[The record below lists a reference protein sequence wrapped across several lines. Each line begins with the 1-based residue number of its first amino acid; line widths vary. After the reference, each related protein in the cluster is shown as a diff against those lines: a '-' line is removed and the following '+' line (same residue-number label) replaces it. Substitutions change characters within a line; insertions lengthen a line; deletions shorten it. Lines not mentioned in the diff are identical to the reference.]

1 MGIVSHTQS
10 YTVTQPTLLLP
21 FLLEKLAPQSRT
33 KIKTMLGQGSVLVDG
48 AVQTKHDF
56 VLLVG
61 SVVKIGERTKP
72 KNGPLHILYE
82 DEWILVV
89 EKPSGLLSV
98 GNPTTKEENAWHL
111 LRAYVRDA
119 DVQSDVYVC
128 HRLDQYTSGIL
139 LFAKDKEVQMTLR
152 DSWNDY
158 VLDRRYVAV
167 TEVVP
172 NPPKAELRS
181 YLMENAAMQV
191 YSTRNPHVGKLAI
204 TRYKVVAV
212 NGKMA
217 LLDIQI
223 LTGRKNQIRVQLSE
237 HGWCIAGDR
246 KYGAKT
252 DPEHRLMLHNNRLAF
267 VHPVTHKEL
276 VFELPLPNS
285 FAKHFKIKL
294 S

>member
-1 MGIVSHTQS
+1 MGTVSHTQT
-10 YTVTQPTLLLP
+10 YKVTQPTLLLP

-33 KIKTMLGQGSVLVDG
+33 KIKAILGQGIVMVDG
-48 AVQTKHDF
+48 SVQTKHDF
-56 VLLVG
+56 ALNAG
-61 SVVKIGERTKP
+61 SVVEIGERIKQ
-72 KNGPLHILYE
+72 KNTPFPILFE
-82 DEWILVV
+82 DQWIIVI

-111 LRAYVRDA
+111 LRDYVRDQDA
-119 DVQSDVYVC
+119 RSDVYVC

-139 LFAKDKEVQMTLR
+139 MFAKDKDVQMTLR
-152 DSWNDY
+152 DAWNDY

-167 TEVVP
+167 TETVP

-181 YLMENAAMQV
+181 YLTENAAMQV

-212 NGKMA
+212 NGNMA

-237 HGWCIAGDR
+237 HGWSIAGDR

-252 DPEHRLMLHNNRLAF
+252 DPEHRLMLHNNRLVF
-267 VHPVTHKEL
+267 MHPVTHKEM
-276 VFELPLPNS
+276 VFEVPTPYV
-285 FAKHFKIKL
+285 FTKHFKKE
-294 S
+294 